1 MMTVTVDNVLDAL
14 RHVNHPST
22 ATDIVSTNLVQNIV
36 VEGNSISFELVFN
49 KMNDP
54 LANSIKKACKKAIE
68 GMIGKE
74 YEVVIS
80 EKFPAKSYSSEYQ
93 SLNKV
98 KNIIAIASGKGG
110 VGKSTVA
117 VNLAVAASHLGAKVA
132 LLDADI
138 YGPSIPKMFGAENYK
153 PVIEEIEGREQ
164 IIPLDKYDIRIQSI
178 GFFVN
183 QSEAMI
189 WRGPMASNALKQI
202 ISQTYWGELDYLFI
216 DLPPGTGDI
225 HLTIVQELPLTGVIV
240 VSTPQKVALADVL
253 KGINMFRSEKIN
265 VPVIGLVENMSWFT
279 PQELPDNKYYLFG
292 KDGCKALAKELNI
305 PLLGQIPIV
314 QSICDNSDNGN
325 PVALNP
331 FTLEGKSFA
340 SLAENALSE
349 IDKRNASLPPTQ
361 RVQMKQ

>member
-1 MMTVTVDNVLDAL
+1 MMTVTVEKVLDTL

-22 ATDIVSTNLVQNIV
+22 GTDIVSTHLVQNIV
-36 VEGNSISFELVFN
+36 VEGNKISFELVFN
-49 KMNDP
+49 KTNDP

-74 YEVVIS
+74 YEVEIS
-80 EKFPAKSYSSEYQ
+80 EKFTAKSYSSEYQ

-117 VNLAVAASHLGAKVA
+117 VNLAIAASQMGAKVA
-132 LLDADI
+132 ILDADI

-153 PVIEEIEGREQ
+153 PVIEEHEGRDQ
-164 IIPLDKYDIRIQSI
+164 IVPLDKYNIRIQSI
-178 GFFVN
+178 GFFVS
-183 QSEAMI
+183 QIEAMI

-202 ISQTYWGELDYLFI
+202 ISQTLWGELDYLFI

-225 HLTIVQELPLTGVIV
+225 HLTIVQEIPVTGVIV
-240 VSTPQKVALADVL
+240 VSTPQKVALADVI

-292 KDGCKALAKELNI
+292 KEGCKALAKELNI

-314 QSICDNSDNGN
+314 QSICENSDNGN

-331 FTLEGKSFA
+331 FTIEGKAFA

-349 IDKRNASLPPTQ
+349 IDKRNATLPPTMK
-361 RVQMKQ
+361 VQMNQ